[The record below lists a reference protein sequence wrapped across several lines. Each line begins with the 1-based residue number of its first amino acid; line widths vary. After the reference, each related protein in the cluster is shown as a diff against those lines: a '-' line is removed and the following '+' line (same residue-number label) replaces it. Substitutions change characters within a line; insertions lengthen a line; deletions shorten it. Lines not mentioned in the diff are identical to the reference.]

1 MKKVF
6 VLILLIMMGYCTI
19 AQKHVYQSFSFI
31 TDRTELII
39 KDSASFKNLGNG
51 YYEIN
56 LKGIPDIVLSR
67 VFPAQVK
74 FKEIMPGSTSYI
86 YEGKVTIYTPYG
98 GDYTFKIPI
107 LVPCKMSELCKGN
120 WKHPKI
126 GPKIPGSYFNK
137 DYRFTV
143 IIGEGMN
150 ASFFMFVP
158 LNFNA
163 KEI

>member
-56 LKGIPDIVLSR
+56 LKGIPDIV
-67 VFPAQVK
+67 
-74 FKEIMPGSTSYI
+74 
-86 YEGKVTIYTPYG
+86 
-98 GDYTFKIPI
+98 
-107 LVPCKMSELCKGN
+107 
-120 WKHPKI
+120 
-126 GPKIPGSYFNK
+126 
-137 DYRFTV
+137 
-143 IIGEGMN
+143 
-150 ASFFMFVP
+150 
-158 LNFNA
+158 
-163 KEI
+163 